1 MTKSFFCCGITT
13 KAVHHPPYPCA
24 LASRRFLA
32 AIGGG
37 NHVAAAL
44 VCWSYARSPWCVAA
58 GLPTMASCR
67 DPRLACLRQVGK
79 KRAAGVAGPAA
90 RLSSSRVDRLAQPI
104 SYSGAKLFQPY
115 FMNCFNCASPAVPIA
130 IPPFRLKRQGKLVVA
145 RTRDG
150 GKSCN
155 GSDFRGEHPTGVR
168 HANSGIYQG
177 GRHVVNRAHRRTISA
192 APKRCPSRG
201 AI

>member
-1 MTKSFFCCGITT
+1 MTKISFFFGITT

-37 NHVAAAL
+37 NHVAARWF
-44 VCWSYARSPWCVAA
+44 VGHDARSPWCVAA

-90 RLSSSRVDRLAQPI
+90 RLSSSRGDWLGQPH
-104 SYSGAKLFQPY
+104 SYSGAKLF
-115 FMNCFNCASPAVPIA
+115 
-130 IPPFRLKRQGKLVVA
+130 
-145 RTRDG
+145 
-150 GKSCN
+150 
-155 GSDFRGEHPTGVR
+155 
-168 HANSGIYQG
+168 
-177 GRHVVNRAHRRTISA
+177 
-192 APKRCPSRG
+192 
-201 AI
+201 

>member
-1 MTKSFFCCGITT
+1 MTKVFFCCGITT

-79 KRAAGVAGPAA
+79 KRAAGGAGAVAAPEYL
-90 RLSSSRVDRLAQPI
+90 RDERVSSPQSLSGHKHV
-104 SYSGAKLFQPY
+104 PY
-115 FMNCFNCASPAVPIA
+115 FF
-130 IPPFRLKRQGKLVVA
+130 L
-145 RTRDG
+145 
-150 GKSCN
+150 
-155 GSDFRGEHPTGVR
+155 H
-168 HANSGIYQG
+168 
-177 GRHVVNRAHRRTISA
+177 
-192 APKRCPSRG
+192 
-201 AI
+201 

>member
-1 MTKSFFCCGITT
+1 
-13 KAVHHPPYPCA
+13 
-24 LASRRFLA
+24 
-32 AIGGG
+32 
-37 NHVAAAL
+37 
-44 VCWSYARSPWCVAA
+44 
-58 GLPTMASCR
+58 MASCR

-155 GSDFRGEHPTGVR
+155 GSDFRGAHPTGVR

-201 AI
+201 AIPTLDVAQGLFGEPWQIHLRPHTTSMSAIIAAFVSGLERRRWGRHRRHHSRSL